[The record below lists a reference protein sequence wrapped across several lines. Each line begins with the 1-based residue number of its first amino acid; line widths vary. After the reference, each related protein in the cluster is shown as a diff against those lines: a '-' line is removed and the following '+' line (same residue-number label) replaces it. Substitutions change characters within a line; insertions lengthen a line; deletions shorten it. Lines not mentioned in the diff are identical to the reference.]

1 MNTKDQITF
10 QTSPPTV
17 LLATESRGVEL
28 PALWLREQS
37 PDPEAVDSLTRQRL
51 FDSHLLD
58 EDLSLISVSLLPGSK
73 AELAFSDGHSAVYD
87 ATEILAEAISGS
99 NGPSP
104 QAWDSS
110 LVLAS
115 VTHEWPEMDSDEA
128 FTAALESYL
137 RYGFIVLRNVPC
149 DREQVLR
156 VGSKFGYVKET
167 NFGKYF
173 EVYTKPLSNDLAY
186 RSVRLG
192 PHTDNPYRDPVPGIQ
207 LLHCL
212 INETTGGLSTLV
224 DSVSVVE
231 ALKREDREGYELL
244 RDIPVRF
251 RFVDMGVEL
260 AASRPMI
267 DVDDK
272 GRTVG
277 VHYSPRLDQLPLL
290 SNEKTQTFHR
300 ARKRLAELFN
310 SHRYEL
316 KFRLQPGEL
325 MLFDNSR
332 VLHGRTSYNP
342 NEGLRHLQGCYI
354 DRDGPLERYS
364 EVSKRTVQK
373 LAKV

>member
-1 MNTKDQITF
+1 MKQPITF
-10 QTSPPTV
+10 QTSPPAV
-17 LLATESRGVEL
+17 LLATENNTVEL

-37 PDPEAVDSLTRQRL
+37 PDPEAVDSLTCQRL

-58 EDLSLISVSLLPGSK
+58 EDLALVSVTQLADGK
-73 AELAFSDGHSAVYD
+73 AELVFSDGHRAVYKAAD
-87 ATEILAEAISGS
+87 ISAQTRPHAQ
-99 NGPSP
+99 GPASQP
-104 QAWDSS
+104 WDSS
-110 LVLAS
+110 LPLAE
-115 VTHEWPEMDSDEA
+115 VTHEWPEMDTDEPFA
-128 FTAALESYL
+128 AALECYL
-137 RYGFIVLRNVPC
+137 RYGFIILRGVPG
-149 DREQVLR
+149 DKEQVLR

-212 INETTGGLSTLV
+212 VNETSGGLSTLV
-224 DSVSVVE
+224 DSISVVE
-231 ALKREDREGYELL
+231 ALKQEDREGYELL
-244 RDIPVRF
+244 RDVPVRF

-260 AASRPMI
+260 TASRPMI
-267 DVDDK
+267 DVDDE
-272 GRTVG
+272 GRTIG

-290 SNEKTQTFHR
+290 PHQQTQTFHR

-310 SHRYEL
+310 SNHYEL

-364 EVSKRTVQK
+364 EVSKRTIRK
-373 LAKV
+373 LAEV

>member
-1 MNTKDQITF
+1 MNKKDQITF
-10 QTSPPTV
+10 QATPPAV
-17 LLATESRGVEL
+17 LLATDSQVVEL

-58 EDLSLISVSLLPGSK
+58 ENLSLIRVALLPGSK
-73 AELAFSDGHSAVYD
+73 AELAFSDGHSAIYD
-87 ATEILAEAISGS
+87 ASDILAETQSVS

-110 LVLAS
+110 LALDS
-115 VTHEWPEMDSDEA
+115 VTHDWPEMDSDEPFA
-128 FTAALESYL
+128 AALESYL
-137 RYGFIVLRNVPC
+137 RFGFIVLRNVPC

-231 ALKREDREGYELL
+231 ALKKEDIEGYELL

-251 RFVDMGVEL
+251 RFIDMGVEL
-260 AASRPMI
+260 TASRPMI

-290 SNEKTQTFHR
+290 SSEQTRTFHR

-310 SHRYEL
+310 SQRYEL
-316 KFRLQPGEL
+316 KFRLQSGEL

-354 DRDGPLERYS
+354 DRDGPQERYS
-364 EVSKRTVQK
+364 EVSKRTARK

>member
-1 MNTKDQITF
+1 MNTKEQITF
-10 QTSPPTV
+10 QTSPPAV
-17 LLATESRGVEL
+17 LLTTASQVVEL

-37 PDPEAVDSLTRQRL
+37 PDAEAVDNLTRQRL

-58 EDLSLISVSLLPGSK
+58 ENLSLISVALLPDSK
-73 AELAFSDGHSAVYD
+73 AELVFSDGHQAVYE
-87 ATEILAEAISGS
+87 AAEVLAETQPHY

-104 QAWDSS
+104 QAWDST
-110 LVLAS
+110 LALAE
-115 VTHEWPEMDSDEA
+115 VTHEWPEMENDESFA
-128 FTAALESYL
+128 AALESYL
-137 RYGFIVLRNVPC
+137 RYGFIVLRDVPG
-149 DREQVLR
+149 DKEHVLQ

-244 RDIPVRF
+244 RDVPVRF

-290 SNEKTQTFHR
+290 SNETTQAFHR

>member
-1 MNTKDQITF
+1 MNTKEQIIF
-10 QTSPPTV
+10 QTSPPAVT
-17 LLATESRGVEL
+17 LTTASQLVEL

-37 PDPEAVDSLTRQRL
+37 PDAEAVDSLTRQRL

-58 EDLSLISVSLLPGSK
+58 ENLSLISVALLPDSK
-73 AELAFSDGHSAVYD
+73 AELVFSDGHRAVYE
-87 ATEILAEAISGS
+87 AAQILAETQPHST
-99 NGPSP
+99 GPSP
-104 QAWDSS
+104 QSWDST
-110 LVLAS
+110 LALAE
-115 VTHEWPEMDSDEA
+115 VTHEWPEMENDESFA
-128 FTAALESYL
+128 AALQSYL
-137 RYGFIVLRNVPC
+137 RYGFIVLRDVPN
-149 DREQVLR
+149 DKEQVLQ

-244 RDIPVRF
+244 RDVPVRF

-260 AASRPMI
+260 VASRPMI
-267 DVDDK
+267 DVDEQ
-272 GRTVG
+272 GRVVG

-290 SNEKTQTFHR
+290 SHEKLQKFHR

-316 KFRLQPGEL
+316 KFRLQAGEL
-325 MLFDNSR
+325 MLFDNNR

-354 DRDGPLERYS
+354 DRDGPLERFS
-364 EVSKRTVQK
+364 EISKRIAQK
-373 LAKV
+373 

>member
-1 MNTKDQITF
+1 MNTKEPITF
-10 QTSPPTV
+10 QTSPPAV
-17 LLATESRGVEL
+17 LLTAENKAIEL

-58 EDLSLISVSLLPGSK
+58 ENLALVSIIQLPDAK
-73 AELAFSDGHSAVYD
+73 AELVFSDGHRAVYEAAD
-87 ATEILAEAISGS
+87 ILAETRSDAQ
-99 NGPSP
+99 GPKP
-104 QAWDSS
+104 QQWESS
-110 LVLAS
+110 LSLAE
-115 VTHEWPEMDSDEA
+115 VTHDWPEMDNDECFA
-128 FTAALESYL
+128 AALESYL
-137 RYGFIVLRNVPC
+137 RYGFIVLRGVPGNK
-149 DREQVLR
+149 EQVLR

-212 INETTGGLSTLV
+212 VNETSGGLSTLV

-231 ALKREDREGYELL
+231 ALKQEDLEGYELL
-244 RDIPVRF
+244 RDVPVRF

-260 AASRPMI
+260 TASCPMI
-267 DVDDK
+267 DVNGK

-290 SNEKTQTFHR
+290 PREQIQAFHR

-310 SHRYEL
+310 SERYEL

-364 EVSKRTVQK
+364 EVSKRTAQK